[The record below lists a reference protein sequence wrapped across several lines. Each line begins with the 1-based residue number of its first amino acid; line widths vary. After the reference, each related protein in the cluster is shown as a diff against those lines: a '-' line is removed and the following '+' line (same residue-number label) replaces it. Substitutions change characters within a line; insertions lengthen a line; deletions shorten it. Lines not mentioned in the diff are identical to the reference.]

1 MIQVGS
7 IVGLMVMPGEDW
19 KNAKLPE
26 ANAAQASTTT
36 TKVAKETKSENT
48 ASHSSS
54 HLQMLVLEEI
64 FSIIKFF
71 PKDNLF
77 IFKVKLVL
85 LQEYF

>member
-26 ANAAQASTTT
+26 ANATHASATTT
-36 TKVAKETKSENT
+36 TKVAETNSEKT

-54 HLQMLVLEEI
+54 HLQMLV
-64 FSIIKFF
+64 
-71 PKDNLF
+71 
-77 IFKVKLVL
+77 
-85 LQEYF
+85 